1 MAKSNVQRCND
12 YKKKQELLGVMTFDF
27 EVDTENDR
35 VTLTEY
41 VPNEEEY
48 SVIELPS
55 FVTDIKVA
63 RDSIRDTVIR
73 SVLSGVK
80 QSLKIIHREN
90 QIETLEGVCIE
101 FS

>member
-12 YKKKQELLGVMTFDF
+12 YKKKQELLGGMTFDF

-63 RDSIRDTVIR
+63 RDSIRDTLIR
-73 SVLSGVK
+73 SVFSGVK